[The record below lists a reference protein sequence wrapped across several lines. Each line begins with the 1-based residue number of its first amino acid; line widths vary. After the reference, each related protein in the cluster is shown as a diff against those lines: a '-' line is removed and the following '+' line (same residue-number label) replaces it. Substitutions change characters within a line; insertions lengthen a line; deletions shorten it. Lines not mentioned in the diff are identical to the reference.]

1 MSIDNCTRHLKNLQ
15 TKFKQLLISSMN
27 SNLELS
33 KLKEKLKR
41 DELKNMN
48 EKEQIQNLINKGF
61 SPAIVKRVAYQMSRS
76 GRPSNHYTK
85 REGKLKK

>member
-1 MSIDNCTRHLKNLQ
+1 MTDCCDDLKVLQ

-41 DELKNMN
+41 DELKNTN
-48 EKEQIQNLINKGF
+48 VHSKDQIQNLINKGF